1 MGLVLCVFGFFAD
14 FKNKLKLLAR
24 SKNVRSA
31 GASLSSVGFL
41 QVAIFGAWS
50 DFGGIYFGHG
60 SKEKSNRMGCGASS
74 AATVRQAAE
83 RPAEL
88 GTDCVAS
95 GEPVVQQYKVGMKI
109 GRGKSLTKIF
119 PPDTTFLLSCLG
131 ASGPCRRTV
140 EALP

>member
-1 MGLVLCVFGFFAD
+1 MASNAVPHYLRT
-14 FKNKLKLLAR
+14 FKIAATVGARKSVAQGRR
-24 SKNVRSA
+24 SKSFF
-31 GASLSSVGFL
+31 VGFL
-41 QVAIFGAWS
+41 HETGIFKS
-50 DFGGIYFGHG
+50 RKLLV
-60 SKEKSNRMGCGASS
+60 KESNRMGCGASS

-95 GEPVVQQYKVGMKI
+95 GGPVVQQYKVGMKI

-119 PPDTTFLLSCLG
+119 PPDTTLFHTSCLG

-140 EALP
+140 EALL